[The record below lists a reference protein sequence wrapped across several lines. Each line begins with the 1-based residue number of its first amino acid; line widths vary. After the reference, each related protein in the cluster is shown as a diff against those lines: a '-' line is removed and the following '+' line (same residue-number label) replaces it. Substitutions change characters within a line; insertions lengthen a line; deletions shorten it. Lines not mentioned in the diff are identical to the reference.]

1 MATARPITV
10 MIPKD
15 RSMVPTPAAPPAISG
30 ILVSLKLVVSGLR
43 VAVSVVEP
51 SVAGSKS
58 GSVVGGWLPN
68 QLCVAGT
75 LEFMLMLGDCQCA
88 VNLPTDS

>member
-15 RSMVPTPAAPPAISG
+15 RSMVPTPAAPPAMSG

-43 VAVSVVEP
+43 VAVSVEP

-58 GSVVGGWLPN
+58 GSVVGGWLLN
-68 QLCVAGT
+68 QL
-75 LEFMLMLGDCQCA
+75 
-88 VNLPTDS
+88 